1 MLYFD
6 YYNHFW
12 TDNLLYGEYKKE
24 TIDYDSNNCARNIL
38 LYEKFKEKYR
48 MVWLDIILCCVV
60 LSRHNIVRR
69 WLNEMPPND
78 DIRKVAFNACI
89 YGNNKIIILCKKHIP
104 RELGHSHLFYKIFKR
119 GDYATLSAYYELYP
133 DELKNISKI
142 KIGTIIAGKNMDIT
156 KLYMDNYDH
165 NTPGISELG
174 SIYKDIW
181 FFYNHWWC
189 INKFKFYEKFKI
201 LKYILLHKKIK
212 PYIDVNVIKRLG
224 VILLRLNKAGMIQIY
239 ILIRKLL
246 YNSHLRNIYG
256 ILHVNRPKSLYNFII
271 KNGNHHWSDKY
282 RTSISDLRWHKTLL
296 L

>member
-12 TDNLLYGEYKKE
+12 ADNLLYGEYKKQTIE
-24 TIDYDSNNCARNIL
+24 TDSNIL
-38 LYEKFKEKYR
+38 SYDELKEKYH

-60 LSRHNIVRR
+60 LSRHKIVRR
-69 WLNEMPPND
+69 WLNDMPPD
-78 DIRKVAFNACI
+78 DEIIKVAFNACI

-142 KIGTIIAGKNMDIT
+142 KIGHIIASNNMDIA
-156 KLYMDNYDH
+156 KLYMDNYNYNH

-181 FFYNHWWC
+181 FFYNHWLC
-189 INKFKFYEKFKI
+189 INNFKFYEKFKI

-224 VILLRLNKAGMIQIY
+224 VILLRLNKVGMIQVY
-239 ILIRKLL
+239 MLIRKLL
-246 YNSHLRNIYG
+246 YNSHLRNMYG
-256 ILHVNRPKSLYNFII
+256 ILHVNMSKMNYNFII
-271 KNGNHHWSDKY
+271 KNGNRHWSDKY
-282 RTSISDLRWHKTLL
+282 RTSISDLSWHKTLL